1 VAVATPDRPTGSGPD
16 QPTRSAP
23 GQPTRSAPNQPTRS
37 APNQP
42 TRSAPNQPT
51 RGQQWREE
59 RERQDRAARLAAICF
74 LVAIVAAIG
83 LFVVYVRGGQVQ
95 LEGLLLFIA
104 FGGVGLGLG
113 IWARRILGPRKVVE
127 ERATMRSSQEAR
139 DSFERAYQESLGEAG
154 AGGRRRFLIRLLA
167 GAGASLGLA
176 LVVPLRSLGP
186 APGGSMFVTAWE
198 EGRRLVDTD
207 GNPIPAAAMGADE
220 VLTVFPEGA
229 EGDAKAQAL
238 LIGTRPEQLDVDALP
253 GPTVDDIVC
262 YSKVCTHA
270 GCPVGL
276 YRAAVGELICP
287 CHQSTFDVNDGA
299 RVLSG
304 PTGRPLPHLPLGVDD
319 EGFLIALGDFNE
331 PVGPSFWNLTHD
343 RDDDARSDA

>member
-1 VAVATPDRPTGSGPD
+1 VAVATPDRPQVP
-16 QPTRSAP
+16 RSA
-23 GQPTRSAPNQPTRS
+23 APDRDG
-37 APNQP
+37 
-42 TRSAPNQPT
+42 PT
-51 RGQQWREE
+51 RGQRWREQ

-74 LVAIVAAIG
+74 LVAILAAIG

-104 FGGVGLGLG
+104 FGAVGLGIG
-113 IWARRILGPRKVVE
+113 IWVKRIVGPRQIVE
-127 ERATMRSSQEAR
+127 DRYEMRSPQEAR
-139 DSFERAYQESLGEAG
+139 DEFERAYEESLGEVTL
-154 AGGRRRFLIRLLA
+154 GGRRRFLLRLLA

-186 APGGSMFVTAWE
+186 APGGSMFVTPWM
-198 EGRRLVDTD
+198 EGVRLVDAD
-207 GNPIPAAAMGADE
+207 GRPIAAASMRADE
-220 VLTVFPEGA
+220 VRTVFPEGDV
-229 EGDAKAQAL
+229 GDAKAQAL
-238 LIGTRPEQLDVDALP
+238 LIGTRPDRLDVDALP
-253 GPTVDDIVC
+253 GPTVEDIVC

-304 PTGRPLPHLPLGVDD
+304 PTGRPLPQLPLGVDD
-319 EGFLIALGDFNE
+319 EGYLIALGDFNE

-343 RDDDARSDA
+343 RADQA